1 MTTCYNGIVA
11 IKNKMTERK
20 YNIQADVD
28 VEVLA
33 TSKKE
38 AIEKAKEILK
48 SLQVHSFVVNSP
60 QRTKK
65 QNNSIHKYCELLA
78 HEFNEAG
85 LDMKLVLKPKV
96 DIEWNTESVKK
107 YIWKPIQKSLFGIE
121 STTKLKR
128 GEKQIEQIWEHIN
141 RHLSQRFAE
150 WIKPIPFP
158 SIETQTKETKLDYP
172 DYEGS
177 PEF

>member
-1 MTTCYNGIVA
+1 
-11 IKNKMTERK
+11 MTERIFK
-20 YNIQADVD
+20 IAADVD
-28 VEVLA
+28 IEVRA
-33 TSKKE
+33 SSKKE
-38 AIEKAKEILK
+38 AIEKAEKLMKGLPAFIPTVYGYKLTHEK
-48 SLQVHSFVVNSP
+48 
-60 QRTKK
+60 RTLK

-85 LDMKLVLKPKV
+85 LDMKLVIKPEV

-121 STTKLKR
+121 STTQLKR

-150 WIKPIPFP
+150 WIRPIPFP
-158 SIETQTKETKLDYP
+158 SLETQTKETKLEYSTESYDP
-172 DYEGS
+172 V
-177 PEF
+177 F

>member
-1 MTTCYNGIVA
+1 
-11 IKNKMTERK
+11 MTERK
-20 YNIQADVD
+20 YKIEAEVD

-33 TSKKE
+33 SSKKD
-38 AIEKAKEILK
+38 AVEKAKEVLK
-48 SLQVHSFVVNSP
+48 SLKIWSFKVDSP
-60 QRTKK
+60 LRTVK
-65 QNNSIHKYCELLA
+65 QNASIHKYCQLLA

-85 LDMKLVLKPKV
+85 LDMKLVLKPEV

-107 YIWKPIQKSLFGIE
+107 YIWKPIQKALFGIE

-158 SIETQTKETKLDYP
+158 SLETQTKETKLDYP
-172 DYEGS
+172 DYEGD
-177 PEF
+177 PTF